1 MPEPQTEFT
10 PNGEPQFARL
20 TARRHKKFPYNGDE
34 DSHFHLRLRRSVGW
48 LGRAERELY
57 HSAPPDLDMAFT
69 CYWFAF
75 NALYAK
81 DHPYTPTQGEKGSFK
96 AFFETVIGY
105 HDECKRA
112 ILDQI
117 QGNLSEPIKVLLDN
131 KYAFE
136 PFWKHHNGVSKANN
150 WTDIFEDDKRE
161 VNKDLRKQNVVGVLS
176 VVFYRLYVVRN
187 QIVHGNAT
195 WNGGRNYDQLRDAAN
210 IMASL
215 VPQLITSV
223 MNNREMKLGRP
234 YYTLPRD
241 VAHHP
246 HNTTAP
252 RR

>member
-1 MPEPQTEFT
+1 MPESQAEFT
-10 PNGEPQFARL
+10 PNGEPQFECL

-136 PFWKHHNGVSKANN
+136 PFWKHHNGVGKANN
-150 WTDIFEDDKRE
+150 WKDIFAEDKNT
-161 VNKDLRKQNVVGVLS
+161 VNEALGKQDVYEILS
-176 VVFYRLYVVRN
+176 VLFNRLYVVRN

-195 WNGGRNYDQLRDAAN
+195 WNGGRNYDQLRVGVN
-210 IMASL
+210 IMEFL
-215 VPQLITSV
+215 LPLLITLV
-223 MNNREMKLGRP
+223 MDNPEMDLGKP
-234 YYTLPRD
+234 YYTLPPGVPGVSSVKD
-241 VAHHP
+241 
-246 HNTTAP
+246 N
-252 RR
+252 

>member
-1 MPEPQTEFT
+1 MPEPQAEFK

-20 TARRHKKFPYNGDE
+20 AERRHKKFPYKGDE

-69 CYWFAF
+69 CYWFSF

-150 WTDIFEDDKRE
+150 WKDIFAEDKNT
-161 VNKDLRKQNVVGVLS
+161 VNKALGKQDVYEILS
-176 VVFYRLYVVRN
+176 VLFNRLYVVRN

-195 WNGGRNYDQLRDAAN
+195 WNGGRNIDQLRVGVN
-210 IMASL
+210 IMAFL
-215 VPQLITSV
+215 LPLLITLV
-223 MNNREMKLGRP
+223 MDNPKMNLGKP
-234 YYTLPRD
+234 YYTLPPGVQGVSPVKD
-241 VAHHP
+241 
-246 HNTTAP
+246 N
-252 RR
+252 